1 MHRPISLQIWPL
13 LLALILSSC
22 AGLQSTTKEPTDAAL
37 KTADTRFIGEV
48 TEIEQ
53 GLDGG
58 LVELTNQRAGEVL
71 LVVINLS
78 NLGDESD
85 FSFAK
90 IKMGSILK
98 VAGKIAQI
106 DGKAHMAAKVA
117 HAYTPID
124 IADKTATAEE
134 RQRCAA
140 VGGEVRPSGM
150 LGADH
155 CLQTLPD
162 AGEPCT
168 SHEQCLGRCVLI
180 PERDPPKHGSLAKGM
195 CEADDNIFGCTAL
208 VQEGRYEGT
217 LCID

>member
-1 MHRPISLQIWPL
+1 MHRTTGLWIGPF

-22 AGLQSTTKEPTDAAL
+22 AGLQSTTIEPADTAPKA
-37 KTADTRFIGEV
+37 ADTRFIGEV
-48 TEIEQ
+48 TEIEE

-58 LVELTNQRAGEVL
+58 LVELTDQRADEVL

-78 NLGDESD
+78 NLGDESN

-90 IKMGSILK
+90 IKTGSILK

-106 DGKAHMAAKVA
+106 DGKAHMAAIVA

-140 VGGEVRPSGM
+140 VGGEIRPSGL

-155 CLQTLPD
+155 CIQTLPD
-162 AGEPCT
+162 AGDPCS

-195 CEADDNIFGCTAL
+195 CEADDDIFGCTAL
-208 VQEGRYEGT
+208 VQKGRYEGT